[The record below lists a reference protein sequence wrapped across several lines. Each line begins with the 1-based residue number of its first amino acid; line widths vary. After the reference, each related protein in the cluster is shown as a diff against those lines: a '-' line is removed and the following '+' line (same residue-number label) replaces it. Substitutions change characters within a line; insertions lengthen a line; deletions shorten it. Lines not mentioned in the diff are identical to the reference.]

1 MELNCIQSQ
10 YNKTYWPRSVACKD
24 SLALHVIKFVQIT
37 GFRKYSNLCAE
48 FEALMGKNSN
58 LVSF

>member
-1 MELNCIQSQ
+1 MS
-10 YNKTYWPRSVACKD
+10 
-24 SLALHVIKFVQIT
+24 
-37 GFRKYSNLCAE
+37 AE